1 MGVKWS
7 CEGGFETT
15 QRFYFI
21 FQKCK
26 FVRTLFYGGSLT
38 CDDWLTLWSCV
49 LGKKKK
55 VFAPIFHMRIGCFC
69 VFVCAWISV
78 SFLSSTSVCSNAAGP
93 CFSLCSIQPLFMTS
107 RVLLSSLMFPV
118 LNTERALCAF
128 LKMCHMLTPRFWNYY
143 SSFACCFDWKK
154 SAWVCVWERV
164 RLCVKPHLHVHVV
177 AVFSQLL
184 VLSVVWPR
192 DGVCAKV
199 NQPIV
204 AGKEWCDICL
214 FWNSL
219 IKCHVKIC
227 YEVRPTIRLTESG
240 NRLTSLAY

>member
-38 CDDWLTLWSCV
+38 CDELVNTLKLCVRLKKKSFCTNISHEDWLFL
-49 LGKKKK
+49 
-55 VFAPIFHMRIGCFC
+55 RIC
-69 VFVCAWISV
+69 VCAWISV

-93 CFSLCSIQPLFMTS
+93 RFSLCSIQPLFMTS

-128 LKMCHMLTPRFWNYY
+128 SKMCHMLTPRF
-143 SSFACCFDWKK
+143 
-154 SAWVCVWERV
+154 
-164 RLCVKPHLHVHVV
+164 
-177 AVFSQLL
+177 
-184 VLSVVWPR
+184 
-192 DGVCAKV
+192 
-199 NQPIV
+199 
-204 AGKEWCDICL
+204 
-214 FWNSL
+214 
-219 IKCHVKIC
+219 
-227 YEVRPTIRLTESG
+227 
-240 NRLTSLAY
+240 